1 MLQTLNTH
9 FNYFFRN
16 CAAISHISQLLQL
29 QNRISLYSLVYHLKK
44 KQFSLLATP
53 IFRFFWDNKELGM
66 LVLKTHLSLERL
78 PFRYFYL
85 ELISCVIH
93 FIKGTCFY

>member
-44 KQFSLLATP
+44 NTFLCVQRPYFG
-53 IFRFFWDNKELGM
+53 FFGITTELGM

-78 PFRYFYL
+78 PFRFFL
-85 ELISCVIH
+85 PRIN
-93 FIKGTCFY
+93 

>member
-44 KQFSLLATP
+44 QFSLRATP
-53 IFRFFWDNKELGM
+53 IFRFFWDELGC
-66 LVLKTHLSLERL
+66 LFLRHI
-78 PFRYFYL
+78 Y
-85 ELISCVIH
+85 H
-93 FIKGTCFY
+93 